1 MMTRARRARRGT
13 GTLAVVSVPGH
24 FAAAVRP
31 LPVDSFRATLRRF
44 IALRYPVVDSSLED
58 VSVSANE

>member
-1 MMTRARRARRGT
+1 MSQEAFREVRRT
-13 GTLAVVSVPGH
+13 
-24 FAAAVRP
+24 
-31 LPVDSFRATLRRF
+31 TLRRF